1 MVDQICSG
9 IDSSL
14 LSGGDDSLELSLKG
28 SICEDVVVLD
38 SLECIDGVL
47 QLSDSGIDNSGVSLG
62 IDGGLKRSSPE
73 IETLIFG
80 LPDAVADQLE
90 KIFSAVKE
98 RIEDLE
104 NKVSDLED
112 EIEELK
118 NQQN

>member
-1 MVDQICSG
+1 M
-9 IDSSL
+9 
-14 LSGGDDSLELSLKG
+14 K
-28 SICEDVVVLD
+28 SICPHCSKLHEISDTKKN
-38 SLECIDGVL
+38 SRIFCETCKKFFMAYEAKECSRCGKL
-47 QLSDSGIDNSGVSLG
+47 KHPNHRCQCRNSDKVFKLT
-62 IDGGLKRSSPE
+62 GLKAE
-73 IETLIFG
+73 IPVLVTG

-118 NQQN
+118 NN

>member
-1 MVDQICSG
+1 MITICPSCSKPQE
-9 IDSSL
+9 I
-14 LSGGDDSLELSLKG
+14 
-28 SICEDVVVLD
+28 
-38 SLECIDGVL
+38 
-47 QLSDSGIDNSGVSLG
+47 SDSRKNNRILCEACKTFFMAYEAKECSRCGKLKQPNHRCQCGNNDKVFKLT
-62 IDGGLKRSSPE
+62 GLKAE
-73 IETLIFG
+73 IPVLVTG

>member
-1 MVDQICSG
+1 MITVCPRCSTSQEVSDTRKNSRSFCDKCKEFFMAYVAKECSRCG
-9 IDSSL
+9 K
-14 LSGGDDSLELSLKG
+14 LKHPNHRCQCG
-28 SICEDVVVLD
+28 NNDKVFKLT
-38 SLECIDGVL
+38 
-47 QLSDSGIDNSGVSLG
+47 
-62 IDGGLKRSSPE
+62 GLKAE
-73 IETLIFG
+73 IPVLVTG

-98 RIEDLE
+98 RIEYLE

>member
-1 MVDQICSG
+1 M
-9 IDSSL
+9 
-14 LSGGDDSLELSLKG
+14 K
-28 SICEDVVVLD
+28 SICPHCSNLHEISDTKKN
-38 SLECIDGVL
+38 SRIFCETCKKFFMAYEAKECSRCGNL
-47 QLSDSGIDNSGVSLG
+47 KHPNHRCQCGNSDKVFKLT
-62 IDGGLKRSSPE
+62 GLKTE
-73 IETLIFG
+73 IPVLVTG

-90 KIFSAVKE
+90 KIFAAIKE

>member
-1 MVDQICSG
+1 MITICPSCSKPQE
-9 IDSSL
+9 I
-14 LSGGDDSLELSLKG
+14 
-28 SICEDVVVLD
+28 
-38 SLECIDGVL
+38 
-47 QLSDSGIDNSGVSLG
+47 SDSRKNNRILCEACKTFFMAYEAKECSRCGNLKHPNHRCQCENSNKVFKLT
-62 IDGGLKRSSPE
+62 GLKTE
-73 IETLIFG
+73 IPVLVTG

-90 KIFSAVKE
+90 KIFAAVKE

>member
-1 MVDQICSG
+1 MITVCSTCSKSQEVSDTKKNSRIFCDACKTFFMAYEAKECSRCG
-9 IDSSL
+9 K
-14 LSGGDDSLELSLKG
+14 LKHPNHRCQCG
-28 SICEDVVVLD
+28 NSDKVFKLT
-38 SLECIDGVL
+38 GL
-47 QLSDSGIDNSGVSLG
+47 QTEIPVSV
-62 IDGGLKRSSPE
+62 
-73 IETLIFG
+73 TG

-112 EIEELK
+112 KIEELK

>member
-1 MVDQICSG
+1 MITVCSTCSKSQEVSDTKKNSRIFCDACKTFFMAYEAKECSRCG
-9 IDSSL
+9 K
-14 LSGGDDSLELSLKG
+14 LKHPNHRCQCG
-28 SICEDVVVLD
+28 N
-38 SLECIDGVL
+38 
-47 QLSDSGIDNSGVSLG
+47 SDKVFKLT
-62 IDGGLKRSSPE
+62 GLKTEFPVFV
-73 IETLIFG
+73 TG

-112 EIEELK
+112 KIEELK

>member
-1 MVDQICSG
+1 MITICPRCLKSFE
-9 IDSSL
+9 INADRKNKRL
-14 LSGGDDSLELSLKG
+14 LCDNCKEFFMAYEAKECSRCGNLKHPNHRCQCG
-28 SICEDVVVLD
+28 N
-38 SLECIDGVL
+38 
-47 QLSDSGIDNSGVSLG
+47 SDKVFKLT
-62 IDGGLKRSSPE
+62 GLKTE
-73 IETLIFG
+73 IPVLVTG

-118 NQQN
+118 KQQN

>member
-1 MVDQICSG
+1 MAYEAKKCSRCG
-9 IDSSL
+9 KSKHPNHRCKC
-14 LSGGDDSLELSLKG
+14 GK
-28 SICEDVVVLD
+28 
-38 SLECIDGVL
+38 
-47 QLSDSGIDNSGVSLG
+47 SDKVFQFSD
-62 IDGGLKRSSPE
+62 SSPE
-73 IETLIFG
+73 IETLVAG

>member
-1 MVDQICSG
+1 MITICPRCLKSFE
-9 IDSSL
+9 INADRKNKRL
-14 LSGGDDSLELSLKG
+14 LCDNCKEFFMAYEAKECSRCGNLKHPNHRCKCG
-28 SICEDVVVLD
+28 N
-38 SLECIDGVL
+38 
-47 QLSDSGIDNSGVSLG
+47 SDKVFKLT
-62 IDGGLKRSSPE
+62 GLKTE
-73 IETLIFG
+73 IPVLVTG

-118 NQQN
+118 IMENEK

>member
-1 MVDQICSG
+1 MITVCPRCSKSQEVSDTHKNNR
-9 IDSSL
+9 ILCEACKEFFMAYEAKTCSSC
-14 LSGGDDSLELSLKG
+14 GKFKHPNHRCQCGNGDKVFKLT
-28 SICEDVVVLD
+28 
-38 SLECIDGVL
+38 
-47 QLSDSGIDNSGVSLG
+47 
-62 IDGGLKRSSPE
+62 GLKTE
-73 IETLIFG
+73 IPVFVTG

-104 NKVSDLED
+104 NKVSDLEY

>member
-1 MVDQICSG
+1 MIIICPRCLKSFE
-9 IDSSL
+9 IDPAKKNKRML
-14 LSGGDDSLELSLKG
+14 
-28 SICEDVVVLD
+28 CEDCKEFFMAYEAKKC
-38 SLECIDGVL
+38 SRCGKSKHPNHRC
-47 QLSDSGIDNSGVSLG
+47 QCGNSDKVFKLT
-62 IDGGLKRSSPE
+62 GLKTE
-73 IETLIFG
+73 IPVLVTG

>member
-1 MVDQICSG
+1 MVTD
-9 IDSSL
+9 
-14 LSGGDDSLELSLKG
+14 
-28 SICEDVVVLD
+28 
-38 SLECIDGVL
+38 
-47 QLSDSGIDNSGVSLG
+47 
-62 IDGGLKRSSPE
+62 
-73 IETLIFG
+73 